1 MEHAA
6 YTDATKSLLD
16 YDSQASTPESEI
28 DEEKALL
35 GHWTKPAHNDRH
47 IDAAIARP
55 LASRPQYTI
64 IIPPPSREM
73 MRKRERDLLNFDI
86 EMNRLIEE
94 DEDDGYQSPSEPVRQ
109 YEVVVED
116 ERGIHTVERRPLK
129 SDWDSVDAKASKS
142 GHPTSKARL
151 EHLYGRLP
159 LTGAA
164 PLLLANEN
172 EGRRQFTNDDI
183 QDRKSDTGSPNQLSS
198 FLGENNLAKDSSG
211 WLDEWKKGKA
221 EVQERLKFLYETGN
235 RRTSYCKRI
244 L

>member
-129 SDWDSVDAKASKS
+129 SDWDSVDAKASKRYVDRAYHVVGFEADGS
-142 GHPTSKARL
+142 SPVVTQQAKRDSNTSTA
-151 EHLYGRLP
+151 
-159 LTGAA
+159 
-164 PLLLANEN
+164 
-172 EGRRQFTNDDI
+172 
-183 QDRKSDTGSPNQLSS
+183 
-198 FLGENNLAKDSSG
+198 DS
-211 WLDEWKKGKA
+211 
-221 EVQERLKFLYETGN
+221 R
-235 RRTSYCKRI
+235 
-244 L
+244 